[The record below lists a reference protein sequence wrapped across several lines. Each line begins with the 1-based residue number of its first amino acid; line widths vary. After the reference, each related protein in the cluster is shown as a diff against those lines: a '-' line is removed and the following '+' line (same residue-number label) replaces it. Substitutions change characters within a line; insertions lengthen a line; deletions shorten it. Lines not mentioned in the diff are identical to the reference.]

1 MEPKEISDLTFEFIV
16 DISIGDTHCLALSK
30 GLFVCLF
37 VCLLIRL
44 LVCLLVYLFTYLF
57 TCLFTYLFTRTHCLR
72 LGQ

>member
-37 VCLLIRL
+37 V
-44 LVCLLVYLFTYLF
+44 YLFVCNLVT
-57 TCLFTYLFTRTHCLR
+57 
-72 LGQ
+72 

>member
-37 VCLLIRL
+37 VYLF
-44 LVCLLVYLFTYLF
+44 VYLFVRNVALYRV
-57 TCLFTYLFTRTHCLR
+57 TRSPST
-72 LGQ
+72 